1 MDLAACEQDPTQL
14 DLDGIENALEELRL
28 RANKYRESYAEPG
41 TASSED
47 ARGWLLSMADLVD
60 GIADDVD
67 LFMEEWLFSYIGDS
81 LVKARELSY
90 LRDTLRALAESEDPH
105 TADSSLA

>member
-1 MDLAACEQDPTQL
+1 
-14 DLDGIENALEELRL
+14 
-28 RANKYRESYAEPG
+28 
-41 TASSED
+41 
-47 ARGWLLSMADLVD
+47 
-60 GIADDVD
+60 
-67 LFMEEWLFSYIGDS
+67 MEEWLFSYIGDS